1 MWREVP
7 LVVDQEA
14 KEGGMD
20 EAEGS
25 DAAELYGVRVP
36 LDGPGLRHPVGWEI
50 QLGMVL
56 KVGPDGGQEDQCDQG
71 GGPWGQVD
79 QGDLESGPGGELCE
93 STAGVE
99 QMRIVV

>member
-1 MWREVP
+1 M
-7 LVVDQEA
+7 VVDQEA

-20 EAEGS
+20 EAEGC

-36 LDGPGLRHPVGWEI
+36 LVGPKLGHPVGWKI
-50 QLGMVL
+50 KLGMVL
-56 KVGPDGGQEDQCDQG
+56 MVSPDVGQEDQCDQG
-71 GGPWGQVD
+71 RGPWGEVN

-93 STAGVE
+93 SAAGVE

>member
-50 QLGMVL
+50 KLGLVL
-56 KVGPDGGQEDQCDQG
+56 MAGPDVGQEDQCDRE
-71 GGPWGQVD
+71 
-79 QGDLESGPGGELCE
+79 GDPGGKW
-93 STAGVE
+93 TRGTW
-99 QMRIVV
+99 RVVQVASCVRAPLVWSR